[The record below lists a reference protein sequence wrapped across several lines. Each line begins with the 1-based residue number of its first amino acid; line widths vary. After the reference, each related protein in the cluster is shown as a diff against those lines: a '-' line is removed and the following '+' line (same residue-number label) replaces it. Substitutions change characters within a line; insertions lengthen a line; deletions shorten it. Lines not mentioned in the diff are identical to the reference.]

1 MENIVLISIS
11 KNELESL
18 IEKSVRRVLR
28 ESPTDKI
35 NQGDVMLS
43 IKEASQLLKVAVP
56 TIYHYTSVRSIPFFK
71 RGKRLYFSKDALM
84 EWVKEGK
91 VKTVAEIELEANTYL
106 TMGKNRKRN

>member
-1 MENIVLISIS
+1 MENIVLLSIS

-18 IEKSVRRVLR
+18 IEKSVRKVLS
-28 ESPTDKI
+28 EPPTGNI
-35 NQGDVMLS
+35 NHGDVMLS

-56 TIYHYTSVRSIPFFK
+56 TIYHYTSERLIPFFK

-91 VKTVAEIELEANTYL
+91 VKTVAEIEIEANTYL
-106 TMGKNRKRN
+106 TIGKNRKRN

>member
-11 KNELESL
+11 KTELESL
-18 IEKSVRRVLR
+18 IEKSVRRVLS
-28 ESPTDKI
+28 ESSTGSI

-43 IKEASQLLKVAVP
+43 IKEASQLLNVAVP
-56 TIYHYTSVRSIPFFK
+56 TIYHYTSQRQIPFFK

-91 VKTVAEIELEANTYL
+91 VKTVTEIELEANTYL
-106 TMGKNRKRN
+106 TIGKNRKKN